1 MSPNT
6 FESPSD
12 LLRDDLLPAAGAAPG
27 DRPGRGRGQRLLVI
41 HNPVAGWRRRRR
53 LQAVLDQLVRRGC
66 IVAVRETTRRGDAE
80 ALARTARA
88 EDYDRI
94 VVAGGDG
101 TINEAINGLAD
112 RRLPLA
118 VVPLGTANVL
128 AAEIGL
134 GVAASNVARAIA
146 EGSAAAV
153 ALGRISSRDG
163 QVRRFSMMAGVGF
176 DAHVV
181 ARVDPVLKRW
191 TGKFAYVL
199 ASLRQIV
206 AYRDRIYDVTVDGRR
221 TRAASVI
228 VAKGHFYGGR
238 FVVAPDARLDEPCVH
253 VCLFGRSGRWH
264 AIRYAA
270 ALLFGRLHRLPDVTL
285 VRALKVE
292 VAGPAGEPVQVDG
305 DLDGQLP
312 VVIDIDDRALR
323 LAMPRGGA
331 RRGKANATLSV
342 MPAKAGI
349 QKGF

>member
-6 FESPSD
+6 FESSEDVWGAVRP
-12 LLRDDLLPAAGAAPG
+12 RAASGAAP
-27 DRPGRGRGQRLLVI
+27 RGPQRLLVI

-53 LQAVLDQLVRRGC
+53 LRAVLDRLERLGC
-66 IVAVRETTRRGDAE
+66 AVTVRETTRRGDAE
-80 ALARTARA
+80 TFARQARA
-88 EDYDRI
+88 EDYDRL

-101 TINEAINGLAD
+101 TINEAINGLVD
-112 RRLPLA
+112 RRVPLA

-134 GVAASNVARAIA
+134 GAGPAAVARAIA
-146 EGSAAAV
+146 HGPAATV
-153 ALGRISSRDG
+153 ALGRISGRDG
-163 QVRRFSMMAGVGF
+163 RVRRFSMMAGIGF

-191 TGKFAYVL
+191 TGKLAYVL

-206 AYRDRIYDVTVDGRR
+206 DHRDRMYAVTIDGRAY
-221 TRAASVI
+221 RAASVI

-238 FVVAPDARLDEPCVH
+238 FVVAPQARLDEPCLH
-253 VCLFGRSGRWH
+253 ICLFGRTGRWP

-270 ALLFGRLHRLPDVTL
+270 ALLFGLLHRLPDVTL

-292 VAGPAGEPVQVDG
+292 IAGPAGEPVQVDG

-312 VVIDIDDRALR
+312 ITIDIDDRALR
-323 LAMPRGGA
+323 LAVPADAA
-331 RRGKANATLSV
+331 RRGAPLAAAAET
-342 MPAKAGI
+342 AR
-349 QKGF
+349 